1 MQNTEN
7 AFEIKIPATQNNSLY
22 KTDDYI
28 KNLMGTANQKTKIYT
43 HIKKK
48 KQSKHNT
55 KDNLS
60 SNHK

>member
-43 HIKKK
+43 HIEKVI
-48 KQSKHNT
+48 QTQH
-55 KDNLS
+55 
-60 SNHK
+60 